1 MKALGPGANRPGHI
15 HECSPSEISIMS
27 GSHDLWSLGRL
38 MLDMAEPWN
47 TVFPQFKIGDTL
59 KLSSPNDWSPEASD
73 FLRNTSTALA
83 PDLLKVSS
91 NNTPSF
97 CHETDD
103 LK

>member
-1 MKALGPGANRPGHI
+1 
-15 HECSPSEISIMS
+15 MS

-47 TVFPQFKIGDTL
+47 TVFPKFKIGDTL

-91 NNTPSF
+91 NNTPSL